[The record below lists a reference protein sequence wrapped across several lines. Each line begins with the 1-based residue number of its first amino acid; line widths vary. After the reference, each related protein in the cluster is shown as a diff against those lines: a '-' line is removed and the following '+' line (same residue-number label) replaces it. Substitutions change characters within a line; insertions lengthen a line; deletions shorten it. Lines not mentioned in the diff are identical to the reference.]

1 MPGLTI
7 RLATFTLLLCAAA
20 SSTTLSVIQDTL
32 YKADGTRFTGI
43 LQIDWKSFQTADGK
57 EVPQQSLTVRVE
69 SGALRVSLLP
79 TTNAVR
85 QIYYTVRY
93 NSDGRTQFTETWA
106 VPPSSTP
113 LRVRD
118 VRTSAPP
125 PGPINTPPP
134 ANYTIQDI
142 PGLRTE
148 LDLRPVR
155 GTSWTANRLAAIG
168 SSGTLEA
175 VIGNSTDCVHVDG
188 TSGPCAVAGPTTSSR
203 YYDGELLQGAV
214 DGVNATF
221 RLNDGPNPAS
231 SLYLFRNGLLLK
243 TGVDY
248 TVSFDTVTFMPST
261 TPRTGDV
268 MQAWYRVDSSPSAGQ
283 SIVDGETPAGVIDG
297 VNAQFTLAQRPAP
310 ALSLRVFRNGLL
322 LKAGEDYSL
331 SLDRIT
337 FVTESKPRSGDV
349 LQVSYRK

>member
-7 RLATFTLLLCAAA
+7 RIAITTLLLCAAA
-20 SSTTLSVIQDTL
+20 SAATPSVIQDTL
-32 YKADGTRFTGI
+32 YKADGSRFSGI

-79 TTNAVR
+79 TTNALKQV
-85 QIYYTVRY
+85 YYTVRY

-106 VPPSSTP
+106 VPPSASL
-113 LRVRD
+113 LRLRD
-118 VRTSAPP
+118 VRIAAPA
-125 PGPINTPPP
+125 PGPITTPPP
-134 ANYTIQDI
+134 SNYTIQDI

-168 SSGTLEA
+168 ASGTLEA
-175 VIGNSTDCVHVDG
+175 VIGNATDCVHVDG
-188 TSGPCAVAGPTTSSR
+188 TSGPCASGGAGAR
-203 YYDGELLQGAV
+203 HYDGEALQGAV

-221 RLNDGPNPAS
+221 RLNDRPTPAS

-243 TGVDY
+243 AGVDY
-248 TVSFDTVTFMPST
+248 NLSLDTVTFMPST
-261 TPRTGDV
+261 TPRVGDA
-268 MQAWYRVDSSPSAGQ
+268 MQAWYRVDESPSVSQ
-283 SIVDGETPAGVIDG
+283 SLVDGETPAGVVDG
-297 VNAQFTLAQRPAP
+297 VNTQFTLAQRPAP
-310 ALSLRVFRNGLL
+310 VTSLRVFRNGLL
-322 LKAGEDYSL
+322 LKAGEDYTL
-331 SLDRIT
+331 SLDRVT
-337 FVTESKPRSGDV
+337 FVQAAKPRSGDV